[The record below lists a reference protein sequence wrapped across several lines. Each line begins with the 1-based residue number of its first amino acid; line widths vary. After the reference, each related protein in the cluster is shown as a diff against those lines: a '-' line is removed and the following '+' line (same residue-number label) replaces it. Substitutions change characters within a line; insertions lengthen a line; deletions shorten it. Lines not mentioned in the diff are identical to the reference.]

1 MISNGEPM
9 TFLKDKIFLKAMLAI
24 ALPIALQNLI
34 TSSLNMVDTL
44 MITTLGQ
51 TSIAAVGLANQF
63 FFFYI
68 LIVFGINSGTSIF
81 IAQYWGK
88 EDIKS
93 IRKVLG
99 LAVSL
104 SAVMGTVFTIIAFL
118 FPQLIMRILIDE
130 PAVIKIGSDYLRIVA
145 LSYIPTS
152 VSFAYSVA
160 LRTTGKPNIPMKI
173 SAISFVTNTFFNYI
187 LIFGKFGIPAM
198 GVKGAAWGTV
208 IARFVEIGVTLYA
221 VYSKNG
227 VLAAKFNELISWNK
241 DFVSKYLKTTYPVIF
256 AEAAWSLGQVLYSI
270 AYAKLGEEATAAIQ
284 IANTIQNVFFVLVRG
299 IANACTVMIGS
310 KIGSGDEEEAYEY
323 AKHFMIIATI
333 LGVILGSIQA
343 LTPKL
348 TLMLFRGLDQ
358 SLYDVS
364 KTLLVVMGLTFVI
377 RVFTATG
384 IVGVL
389 RGGGDT
395 TFAMIIDVGSVWI
408 VGVPL
413 AFIGA
418 MLLKIPVY
426 WVYAIVT
433 IEDVIKIIVMMM
445 KYFNPRAHEGHDYR
459 QG

>member
-1 MISNGEPM
+1 M

-433 IEDVIKIIVMMM
+433 IEEVIKIIVII
-445 KYFNPRAHEGHDYR
+445 PRVISKKWIKNIT
-459 QG
+459 

>member
-1 MISNGEPM
+1 M

-227 VLAAKFNELISWNK
+227 VLAAKFSELVSWNR

-433 IEDVIKIIVMMM
+433 IEEVIKIIVII
-445 KYFNPRAHEGHDYR
+445 PRIISKKWIKNIT
-459 QG
+459 

>member
-1 MISNGEPM
+1 M
-9 TFLKDKIFLKAMLAI
+9 
-24 ALPIALQNLI
+24 
-34 TSSLNMVDTL
+34 
-44 MITTLGQ
+44 
-51 TSIAAVGLANQF
+51 
-63 FFFYI
+63 
-68 LIVFGINSGTSIF
+68 
-81 IAQYWGK
+81 GK

-104 SAVMGTVFTIIAFL
+104 SAAMGVIFTIIAFL

-348 TLMLFRGLDQ
+348 TLMLFRGLNQ

-433 IEDVIKIIVMMM
+433 IEEVIKIIVII
-445 KYFNPRAHEGHDYR
+445 PRIISKKWIKNIT
-459 QG
+459 

>member
-433 IEDVIKIIVMMM
+433 IEEVIKIIVII
-445 KYFNPRAHEGHDYR
+445 PRVISKKWIKNIT
-459 QG
+459 

>member
-1 MISNGEPM
+1 M

-208 IARFVEIGVTLYA
+208 IARFEIG
-221 VYSKNG
+221 
-227 VLAAKFNELISWNK
+227 
-241 DFVSKYLKTTYPVIF
+241 
-256 AEAAWSLGQVLYSI
+256 
-270 AYAKLGEEATAAIQ
+270 
-284 IANTIQNVFFVLVRG
+284 
-299 IANACTVMIGS
+299 
-310 KIGSGDEEEAYEY
+310 
-323 AKHFMIIATI
+323 
-333 LGVILGSIQA
+333 
-343 LTPKL
+343 
-348 TLMLFRGLDQ
+348 
-358 SLYDVS
+358 
-364 KTLLVVMGLTFVI
+364 
-377 RVFTATG
+377 
-384 IVGVL
+384 
-389 RGGGDT
+389 
-395 TFAMIIDVGSVWI
+395 
-408 VGVPL
+408 
-413 AFIGA
+413 
-418 MLLKIPVY
+418 
-426 WVYAIVT
+426 
-433 IEDVIKIIVMMM
+433 
-445 KYFNPRAHEGHDYR
+445 RAHV
-459 QG
+459 

>member
-1 MISNGEPM
+1 M

-433 IEDVIKIIVMMM
+433 IEEVIKIIVII
-445 KYFNPRAHEGHDYR
+445 PRIISKKWIKNIT
-459 QG
+459 

>member
-1 MISNGEPM
+1 M

-333 LGVILGSIQA
+333 LGAILGSIQA

-364 KTLLVVMGLTFVI
+364 KTLLIVMGLTFVI

-433 IEDVIKIIVMMM
+433 IEEVIKIIVII
-445 KYFNPRAHEGHDYR
+445 PRIISKKWIKNIT
-459 QG
+459 